1 MDENSIFTKRYS
13 ENEKKEIKIYRT
25 CVCLC
30 NKNINDKMHM
40 LFYYIDCYLRHTENA
55 YITFYNFEILI
66 LRYIEM
72 FLNKHDV
79 DFFLKIFNKNYF
91 CSLIIKKKN
100 LYEDFVLK
108 LYNNINFLTLF
119 YKPNTQMEKEQY
131 NFDNV
136 IDFLIENEEL
146 FDGNKDQ
153 DNILNEIDDISRKM
167 SKINFD
173 D

>member
-1 MDENSIFTKRYS
+1 
-13 ENEKKEIKIYRT
+13 
-25 CVCLC
+25 
-30 NKNINDKMHM
+30 
-40 LFYYIDCYLRHTENA
+40 
-55 YITFYNFEILI
+55 
-66 LRYIEM
+66 M

-153 DNILNEIDDISRKM
+153 DNILNEIDDITRKM

-173 D
+173 DYIF